1 MKFIDTLNKDEKDE
15 YNAVKE
21 LLDEF
26 NNSPNIN
33 LQNIIENKDEEV
45 KKGESN
51 EDNKIKENAIIL
63 EENES
68 FSERI
73 STKND
78 DFLYVHFKDRIFKIK
93 TKNLLI
99 MRE

>member
-1 MKFIDTLNKDEKDE
+1 MNKEEKDE
-15 YNAVKE
+15 YNAIKE

-26 NNSPNIN
+26 NNSANIN
-33 LQNIIENKDEEV
+33 LQNIIVENKDEEV
-45 KKGESN
+45 KKQETN
-51 EDNKIKENAIIL
+51 EDNKDTKLKEKSIIL

-73 STKND
+73 TSTKND
-78 DFLYVHFKDRIFKIK
+78 DFLYVHFKDKIFKIK